1 MFRIKDWLMKKIL
14 WIVVPLLTLL
24 LYGSTFAAMSNRE
37 ILKKADQA
45 RGNLHGITW
54 EVVVTSTEND
64 RTTTMTFDVKARR
77 FDVLA
82 ENLAPP
88 KYKGNKL
95 LMLSGNMWFHRPG
108 LSKPVPVSRRH
119 KLLGLAVYGDIASTN
134 YAEDYEVASVGDD
147 TVKEEACYLFD
158 LKARTKQSTYDRIKY
173 WISKDRM
180 VGVKAEYFT
189 VSGKIFKSAVM
200 EYDNRVTIDGET
212 RPFISRITI
221 RDELMTD
228 DITTLDFTRP
238 DFQKLPDYIFNL
250 NLLKR

>member
-1 MFRIKDWLMKKIL
+1 
-14 WIVVPLLTLL
+14 
-24 LYGSTFAAMSNRE
+24 
-37 ILKKADQA
+37 
-45 RGNLHGITW
+45 
-54 EVVVTSTEND
+54 
-64 RTTTMTFDVKARR
+64 MTFDVKARR

-95 LMLSGNMWFHRPG
+95 LMLTGNMWFHRPG

-134 YAEDYEVASVGDD
+134 YAEDYEVMSVGEE
-147 TVKEEACYLFD
+147 TVKKEACYLFN
-158 LKARTKQSTYDRIKY
+158 LKSKTKQSTYDRIKY
-173 WISKDRM
+173 WISKDRL

-200 EYDNRVTIDGET
+200 EYDNRVTIDGEP
-212 RPFISRITI
+212 RPFISTITI
-221 RDELMTD
+221 RDELLTD
-228 DITTLDFTRP
+228 NTTSLDFTRP

>member
-1 MFRIKDWLMKKIL
+1 MNKTL
-14 WIVVPLLTLL
+14 WIGTPLLILL
-24 LYGSTFAAMSNRE
+24 LYGSVCAAISNKE
-37 ILKKADQA
+37 ILRKADQA

-54 EVVVTSTEND
+54 EVVVASTEKN

-95 LMLSGNMWFHRPG
+95 LMLTGNMWFHRPG

-134 YAEDYEVASVGDD
+134 YAQDYEVVSVEEESIN
-147 TVKEEACYLFD
+147 EEACYLFD
-158 LKARTKQSTYDRIKY
+158 LKSKTKKSTYDRIKY
-173 WISKDRM
+173 WISKDRL

-189 VSGKIFKSAVM
+189 VSGKTFKSAVM
-200 EYDNRVTIDGET
+200 EYDNRVTIDDEP

-221 RDELMTD
+221 RDELLTD
-228 DITTLDFTRP
+228 DTTSMDFARP